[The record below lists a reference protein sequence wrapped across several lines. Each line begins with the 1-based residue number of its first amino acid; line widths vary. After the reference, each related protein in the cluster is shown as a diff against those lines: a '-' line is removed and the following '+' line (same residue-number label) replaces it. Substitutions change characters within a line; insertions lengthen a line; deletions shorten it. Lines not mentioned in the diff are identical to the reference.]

1 MINFVERAK
10 YDAWAGFKG
19 LSAADAQKN
28 YVEMVEKLLAEE
40 KGNER

>member
-19 LSAADAQKN
+19 LTNSDAQKK
-28 YVEMVEKLLAEE
+28 YVELVEGLIADE
-40 KGNER
+40 KGGEV